1 MTDRRDRLR
10 QALNA
15 ALVGRA
21 GGSPAATDDGAVAFN
36 RALAETPWLI
46 GWAGRDRDAVVDDL
60 TVEGR
65 MPPDLGGMFYRNGP
79 ARHEVGGLRYR
90 HWFDGDG
97 FVQAFRFAHGRVSF
111 RGRFVATAKRRA
123 ESAAGRALMPTFD
136 TLPPG
141 AAAMADPDAMN
152 VANIHVLPL
161 GDRLL
166 ALWEGGSA
174 HDLDPDTLDT
184 RGIHVWRPDLAG
196 LPFSAHPK
204 VEPDGTVWN
213 FGLSLRDGRLW
224 IYRIDPDGRLH
235 SASAIDAGQ
244 RGMMHD
250 FAVTRRH
257 LLFLM
262 PPFLAEDSRD
272 PRPKAVLDR
281 FGWHP
286 DRPTLVLVVDKDDP
300 TRRRRYELPPGFG
313 FHFTNAWEEADGTI
327 RFLFHMAADAS
338 VLTQALRRVMRG
350 EVASFSPTR
359 PLLAALHP
367 DGRAD
372 VIWPNAPFSEFP
384 TVDPRVVG
392 LPTRHAY
399 QVERTGTEIGFRLNA
414 VVRRDLAAG
423 AEDRFDFGRDVLAEE
438 HIVVPRPAA
447 TAEGDGWLIGTV
459 LDVARRRTAVTVFDA
474 LRLADGPVARAWLPF
489 ALPLGFH
496 GRFRPA

>member
-1 MTDRRDRLR
+1 LR

-46 GWAGRDRDAVVDDL
+46 GWAVRDRDAVVDDL

-97 FVQAFRFAHGRVSF
+97 FVQAFRVAHGRVSF

-196 LPFSAHPK
+196 LPF
-204 VEPDGTVWN
+204 
-213 FGLSLRDGRLW
+213 
-224 IYRIDPDGRLH
+224 YRIDPDGRLH

-423 AEDRFDFGRDVLAEE
+423 AEDRFDFGRMCWRKNISWCRAR
-438 HIVVPRPAA
+438 PRRRRA
-447 TAEGDGWLIGTV
+447 TAG
-459 LDVARRRTAVTVFDA
+459 
-474 LRLADGPVARAWLPF
+474 
-489 ALPLGFH
+489 
-496 GRFRPA
+496 